1 MINFLYP
8 FLIWLLAVT
17 FLSAQSPLFT
27 PENRI
32 SFGKHLLQTG
42 HAEKAR
48 SEFLSLSGTDLF
60 DSKTK
65 LLIDLSLVESADTNT
80 GYYSGTNPVLQ
91 YAIGKKEF
99 EVKGHFNYQP
109 GIASEDGGKLQTSYL
124 KLKILSDIK
133 NGNIAKEDLEK
144 VYLFGEKGSR
154 FLLENLEKRVDPDEK
169 SPLLAGILSTI
180 LPGAGRLYTGDYG
193 EAVASMVLT
202 GIFGYLAVSNFADG
216 YPRSGIIFSSIALFF
231 NAGNIYGSVLSAK
244 TYNREARERTEK
256 EFLDYYYGEKPLPTP
271 LEIVEEE

>member
-1 MINFLYP
+1 MLG
-8 FLIWLLAVT
+8 AT
-17 FLSAQSPLFT
+17 FLFAQSPLFT
-27 PENRI
+27 PEKRF
-32 SFGKHLLQTG
+32 SFGKHLLRTG

-48 SEFLSLSGTDLF
+48 SEFLSLSGTSLF
-60 DSKTK
+60 DSKIK
-65 LLIDLSLVESADTNT
+65 LLIDICGIEAGDTNT
-80 GYYSGTNPVLQ
+80 EYFSNMSPVLS

-99 EVKGHFNYQP
+99 ELKGRFEYQP
-109 GIASEDGGKLQTSYL
+109 GIDSEEGSTLTTSYL

-133 NGNIAKEDLEK
+133 NGSIGKEDLEK

-169 SPLLAGILSTI
+169 SPLFAGILSTI
-180 LPGAGRLYTGDYG
+180 FPGAGRIYTGDYG
-193 EAVASMVLT
+193 EAAASMLLT
-202 GIFGYLAVSNFADG
+202 GIFGYLAYSNFIDG

-244 TYNREARERTEK
+244 TYNREAKERTEK
-256 EFLDYYYGEKPLPTP
+256 EFYDYYYGEKPLPPP